1 MPKKKNNQ
9 GFTLVELIVVITIL
23 GIILILALPQ
33 VQRIQSNN
41 KTKKYET
48 YGESIEAGAKLF
60 IDSHAK
66 DLFGN
71 NNSGCVTIK
80 YSDLKTSNLIKD
92 YQEDGITCS
101 NDDET
106 YVEVRKSN
114 DNYTYQTAI
123 TCRQGSKVV
132 YKQKIESEFTC
143 SNSGEMDNGG
153 PTVEVT
159 PDTIDWSRRSNIN
172 VNIIVSDV
180 SGLNRNIGITYYW
193 TDSAGNIVGEKH
205 NYNYKNKTNVQKVT
219 MKIDEK
225 NIPEDTGE
233 YNLVVLS
240 WESKNTNG
248 IQDALGNKKV
258 LSSNFG
264 PYKIDETK
272 PSCGTVTGES
282 TSWTSSDRTISVACK
297 DEGSGCEK
305 DPYSQTFTEN
315 ATTKTITI
323 KDKVGLTN
331 TCKVNVYIDKTKPG
345 VPTSKIR
352 YDDSSGT
359 ERSNTTDWTNR
370 TLWWGEF
377 NTKKTENA
385 KIDHYEYSSGCT
397 GEKSGNLNK
406 SYTYSSTT
414 DATYCIRAVTES
426 GMASDWSDPYYFKID
441 KTKPTI
447 SGSLKKKSGGSYT
460 QGTWSR
466 EALIRNV
473 SASDT
478 GGSELKEI
486 QYYSGGWHKENNTT
500 NYQINQTNSTI
511 KFRALDNAGN
521 YSDEITMTYRVD
533 WTAPSITVGPRT
545 NGDTPLH
552 AGHIVHINIYYTD
565 NLSGLNYRDIT
576 GNIVFPRTYFNGLMT
591 TKGTNIDYLGL
602 YSYGTIRYSVTVC
615 DNAGNCSSA
624 SGTR

>member
-264 PYKIDETK
+264 PYKIDETA
-272 PSCGTVTGES
+272 PTCGNKTGES
-282 TSWTSSDRTISVACK
+282 TSWSTSSRNISVACN
-297 DEGSGCEK
+297 DTGSGCTK
-305 DPYSQTFTEN
+305 PSFSQNFTT
-315 ATTKTITI
+315 AQKTGTITI
-323 KDKVGLTN
+323 EDKVGLKTN
-331 TCKVNVYIDKTKPG
+331 CTVNVYIDKSKPN
-345 VPTSKIR
+345 VPTSTLR
-352 YDDSSGT
+352 ENNSSGT
-359 ERSNTTDWTNR
+359 KLSNSNSWTNK
-370 TLWWGEF
+370 TIWWGEF
-377 NTKKTENA
+377 ESTGSTSP
-385 KIDHYEYSSGCT
+385 IDHYEYSDGCT
-397 GEKSGNLNK
+397 GKKTGNLAS
-406 SYTYSSTT
+406 SYTYNYSLNKN
-414 DATYCIRAVTES
+414 YCIRAVNQAGT
-426 GMASDWSDPYYFKID
+426 ASNWSSAYYFRID
-441 KTKPTI
+441 KTAPTI
-447 SGSLKKKSGGSYT
+447 SGSLRKKSGGSYT
-460 QGTWSR
+460 QGSWSR